1 MSQRLAPASRVVIV
15 LAACVLLAACATR
28 EPRPAGAWLD
38 ERQAW
43 FDAHPQWQISGRVS
57 LSDGQRGGSL
67 GFSWR
72 AEGDEHR
79 IHLRTSAGGRQWRLR
94 FSPGE
99 AVLEGSEV
107 DRLSGPNPDPLVEE
121 AVGWPIPVHAL
132 SWWIR
137 GLVPPR
143 GGDIQFADDGTL
155 AGVTGPVWTLEYQH
169 FNQVEGRLLPTRMEA
184 RSDRYTVRLA
194 IRDWQFGSSE

>member
-1 MSQRLAPASRVVIV
+1 MSVRLVPAGRIAIV
-15 LAACVLLAACATR
+15 LVACLVLAACATR
-28 EPRPAGAWLD
+28 EQRPAGAWLE

-67 GFSWR
+67 GFNWE

-94 FSPGE
+94 FSPE
-99 AVLEGSEV
+99 DAELEGSEV
-107 DRLSGPNPDPLVEE
+107 GQLSGSNPDPLVER
-121 AVGWPIPVHAL
+121 AVGWPIPVYAL

-137 GLVPPR
+137 GLLPPG
-143 GGDIQFADDGTL
+143 GGDIRFADDGTL
-155 AGVTGPVWTLEYQH
+155 AGVTGPAWTLEYKH

-184 RSDRYTVRLA
+184 RSDKYTVRLA
-194 IRDWQFGSSE
+194 IRDWRFGASE